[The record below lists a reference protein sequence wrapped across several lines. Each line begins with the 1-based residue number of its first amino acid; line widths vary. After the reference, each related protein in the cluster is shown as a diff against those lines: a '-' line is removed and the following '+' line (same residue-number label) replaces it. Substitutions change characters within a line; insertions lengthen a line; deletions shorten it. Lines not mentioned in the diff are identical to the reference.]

1 MLQGKQ
7 RDRRGGRAKP
17 SHTAMRRMEN
27 AQVCGHDLPCDWS
40 TFTTAGRV
48 GRGGEEE
55 ASTTAATQ
63 TPP

>member
-1 MLQGKQ
+1 MQ
-7 RDRRGGRAKP
+7 P
-17 SHTAMRRMEN
+17 HCNEEN

-40 TFTTAGRV
+40 TFTTADRV

-63 TPP
+63 TPL